1 MKAVLIT
8 LIVLLAVHYVLAI
21 VTVYILMKDMGL
33 TKAIIPWNLAVL
45 LIPVAGPLAYLVYR
59 CFRKKKQAQKSA
71 EEFSDG
77 HEIGREQMAAAVGE
91 DKGEQLQQEEH
102 RQ

>member
-21 VTVYILMKDMGL
+21 ATVYILLKDMGL
-33 TKAIIPWNLAVL
+33 KKAIIPWNIVIL
-45 LIPVAGPLAYLVYR
+45 LIPVAGPLSYLVYR
-59 CFRKKKQAQKSA
+59 CFRKKKQARKSA
-71 EEFSDG
+71 EDLSNG
-77 HEIGREQMAAAVGE
+77 HEIGREQMAATLGE
-91 DKGEQLQQEEH
+91 DQGEQLQQEEH